1 MAFQLQ
7 SDLTEVPIY
16 DEKSDSTQSLYAR
29 DPTPQEQLAYDRERV
44 SHNRGK
50 QVNRIRQTRIKYG
63 CRVLDHPQAA
73 ATPKDVGYGFL
84 QDGKWVPLTTET
96 PVEPALRE
104 RVIADWTRAQG
115 REWASWI
122 REMPDWKIVLLARA
136 PQHIERVAS
145 VVLEGAA
152 DYKQSMANQSG
163 EEEEEEKEEEDGGEE
178 TLGN

>member
-7 SDLTEVPIY
+7 SDLTEVKIF
-16 DEKSDSTQSLYAR
+16 DEKSDSTQRLYAR

-44 SHNRGK
+44 SQNRGK

-73 ATPKDVGYGFL
+73 ATPQDDGYGYL
-84 QDGKWVPLTTET
+84 KDGQWMPLTTET
-96 PVEPALRE
+96 QVEPALRE

-115 REWASWI
+115 AEWSRWI
-122 REMPDWKIVLLARA
+122 GEMPDWKIILLASA
-136 PQHIERVAS
+136 PQHLERVAS

-152 DYKQSMANQSG
+152 DYKQALAEQNG
-163 EEEEEEKEEEDGGEE
+163 EAEDEEDDRGDGS
-178 TLGN
+178 LGN